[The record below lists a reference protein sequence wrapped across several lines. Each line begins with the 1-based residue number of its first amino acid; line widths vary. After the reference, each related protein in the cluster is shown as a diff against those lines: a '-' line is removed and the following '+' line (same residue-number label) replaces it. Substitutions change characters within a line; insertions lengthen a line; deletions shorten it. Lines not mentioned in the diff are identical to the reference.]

1 MDTAERL
8 TPTPSAGGNTLAQS
22 VDQASTRAHEVIDT
36 VSDAASPLV
45 ARIASGAHQA
55 VDTIANVAGQAAESL
70 GISSEQVKQAQAR
83 AFEFGRVYVRD
94 HPLASVGIAIAAGYV
109 LSRLLSSR

>member
-8 TPTPSAGGNTLAQS
+8 TPTPSAGGSTLAQS

-36 VSDAASPLV
+36 VSDTASPLV
-45 ARIASGAHQA
+45 ARFASGAHQA

-70 GISSEQVKQAQAR
+70 GSSEQVKQAQAR
-83 AFEFGRVYVRD
+83 AFEFGRAYVRD